1 MAMVRW
7 GGSQV
12 KTRESSGGGQVEG
25 SRWREEVRSGGEVRW
40 RGPGGE
46 EPEKRS
52 GQTEETSWAGD
63 NILPLELGQPRQDQM
78 KSTG

>member
-1 MAMVRW
+1 M
-7 GGSQV
+7 
-12 KTRESSGGGQVEG
+12 KTRESSGGGQVER
-25 SRWREEVRSGGEVRW
+25 SRWREEVRSDGGDKLGARW

-63 NILPLELGQPRQDQM
+63 NILPLELGQPRQDHHPGRQR
-78 KSTG
+78 TNA